1 MKLWWL
7 NFVTDGQNKSKITS
21 FLTFSQH
28 LNFLKKVFQNSKL
41 FFWTKFGMIYA
52 YYCIHLLLGCIL
64 FLCPSV
70 TKFFWI
76 DRTNIYISQ
85 NLCQIYP
92 KKSFFLKIRV
102 SNIRISSRFKN
113 FFDFCFSVLLLR
125 YFVIAPYILSELSEG
140 KHVGAVLIDL
150 KKAFDTVDHQ
160 IKKLFCYG
168 FRDMSF
174 GWF

>member
-1 MKLWWL
+1 M
-7 NFVTDGQNKSKITS
+7 
-21 FLTFSQH
+21 
-28 LNFLKKVFQNSKL
+28 FQNSKL
-41 FFWTKFGMIYA
+41 LFWTKFGIIYA

-102 SNIRISSRFKN
+102 SNIRISSRFNN
-113 FFDFCFSVLLLR
+113 FFDFCFSALLLR
-125 YFVIAPYILSELSEG
+125 YFVIASNTKQLIKSTHCKKPFYILYIPTPSRKPRDQDFNQYKVKLESQRRSDISLQ
-140 KHVGAVLIDL
+140 KLCMRPVFMTLYII
-150 KKAFDTVDHQ
+150 F
-160 IKKLFCYG
+160 LFCHK
-168 FRDMSF
+168 RI
-174 GWF
+174 